1 VSPRVSVV
9 IPVRNGMPFLAE
21 TLMSVRRQTRPADEI
36 VVVDNCSTDDTREFL
51 NSQPDILVFNQ
62 TQGVSAPA
70 N

>member
-1 VSPRVSVV
+1 
-9 IPVRNGMPFLAE
+9 MPFLAE